1 MFIRAALIKNK
12 RGALMYNANE
22 LRFLR
27 EAFEK
32 CRVQISLHNPDEPVA
47 VVANEQFRS
56 IVSIPQTNNITLE
69 EFIGEL
75 SPQTL
80 YKTTNRFS
88 LCYNYLTFSIDGSP
102 KILII
107 GPYLSSPLSS
117 ADILEIAEKNAAPV
131 GSIKYVN
138 EFYAGIQVVP
148 PDDHLFIFLATF
160 CEHLWD
166 TKNFSVIDLTETQ
179 DSALVPDISEGE
191 RRDDFDSVLMNMK
204 LMEKRY
210 RFENEIMD
218 AVSQGQIHK
227 EAQLFSV
234 FSEQHFEKRVAD
246 PLRNAKNY
254 SIIMNTLLRKAAEKG
269 GVHPMHLDSLSSS
282 FAVRIEALPSYT
294 DHFEFMLEMFRAYCR
309 LVRKHTMQGLSPIV
323 RKTVL
328 MIEYDLSANLT
339 LATLAG
345 AQNVSSGYLAT
356 IFKKETEK
364 TVSEYIR
371 EKRVKQAKHL
381 LATTHLQVQTI
392 ALHCGIM
399 DVQYFTKLFKKE
411 TGKTPKEYRDYITQT
426 QNI

>member
-1 MFIRAALIKNK
+1 MKEAPTMFE
-12 RGALMYNANE
+12 ANE
-22 LRFLR
+22 LRLLC

-32 CRVQISLHNPDEPVA
+32 CRVQISLHSPDDPVS
-47 VVANEQFRS
+47 VIANEQFRS
-56 IVSIPQTNNITLE
+56 IVRIPQTNGVTIGDFL
-69 EFIGEL
+69 GEL
-75 SPQTL
+75 APQTL
-80 YKTTNRFS
+80 YKTTNRFA
-88 LCYNYLTFSIDGSP
+88 LCYNYLTFKVEGEP
-102 KILII
+102 RILIV

-117 ADILEIAEKNAAPV
+117 ADILEIAEKNGAPV

-138 EFYAGIQVVP
+138 EFYAGIQVIP
-148 PDDHLFIFLATF
+148 PDDHIFVFLSTF

-179 DSALVPDISEGE
+179 DSALIPETAEGE
-191 RRDDFDSVLMNMK
+191 KRDDFDSVLMNMK

-218 AVSQGQIHK
+218 AVAQGQIHK

-234 FSEQHFEKRVAD
+234 FSDQHFEKRVSD

-269 GVHPMHLDSLSSS
+269 GVHPMYLDSISSS
-282 FAVRIEALPSYT
+282 FAARIEALPSHT
-294 DHFEFMLEMFRAYCR
+294 DHLEFMLEMFRAYCR

-328 MIEYDLSANLT
+328 MIESDLSANLT
-339 LATLAG
+339 LATLAE

-356 IFKKETEK
+356 IFKKETDK

-371 EKRVKQAKHL
+371 EKRVKLAKHL
-381 LATTHLQVQTI
+381 LSTTHLQVQTI

-399 DVQYFTKLFKKE
+399 DVQYFTKIFKKE
-411 TGKTPKEYRDYITQT
+411 TGKTPKEYREYINKT

>member
-1 MFIRAALIKNK
+1 MFD
-12 RGALMYNANE
+12 ANE
-22 LRFLR
+22 LRFLC
-27 EAFEK
+27 EVFEK
-32 CRVQISLHNPDEPVA
+32 CRVQVSVHRPDDPISNF
-47 VVANEQFRS
+47 ANEQFRT
-56 IVSIPQTNNITLE
+56 ILTLPQTSSVTIG

-75 SPQTL
+75 APQTL

-88 LCYNYLTFSIDGSP
+88 LCYNYLSFNVEGETR
-102 KILII
+102 ILIV
-107 GPYLSSPLSS
+107 GPYLSAPLSS
-117 ADILEIAEKNAAPV
+117 SDILEIAEKNGAPI

-138 EFYAGIQVVP
+138 EFYAGIQVLP
-148 PDDHLFIFLATF
+148 PDDHLFIFLSAF

-166 TKNFSVIDLTETQ
+166 TKNFSVIDLTETREA
-179 DSALVPDISEGE
+179 ALIPEADEGE
-191 RRDDFDSVLMNMK
+191 KRNDFDSVLINMK

-218 AVSQGQIHK
+218 AVAQGQIHK
-227 EAQLFSV
+227 EAQLFSA
-234 FSEQHFEKRVAD
+234 FSEQHFEKRVSD

-269 GVHPMHLDSLSSS
+269 GVHPMHLDHLSSS
-282 FAVRIEALPSYT
+282 FALRIESLASHT
-294 DHFEFMLEMFRAYCR
+294 DHFELMLEMFRAYCR

-328 MIEYDLSANLT
+328 MIESDLSANLT
-339 LATLAG
+339 LATLAE

-371 EKRVKQAKHL
+371 KKRVKQAKHL

-399 DVQYFTKLFKKE
+399 DVQYFTKIFKKE
-411 TGKTPKEYRDYITQT
+411 TGKTPKEYREYITQT

>member
-1 MFIRAALIKNK
+1 MFNP
-12 RGALMYNANE
+12 NE
-22 LRFLR
+22 LRFLC
-27 EAFEK
+27 ESFEK
-32 CRVQISLHNPDEPVA
+32 CRVQISLHSPEESVSE
-47 VVANEQFRS
+47 VANEQFHS
-56 IVSIPQTNNITLE
+56 IFTIPQNNDVTIGDFL
-69 EFIGEL
+69 GEL
-75 SPQTL
+75 STQTL
-80 YKTTNRFS
+80 YKTTNRFA
-88 LCYNYLTFSIDGSP
+88 LCYNYLTFPVDGQE
-102 KILII
+102 KILIV

-117 ADILEIAEKNAAPV
+117 ADILEIAERNCAPV
-131 GSIKYVN
+131 GSMKYVN

-148 PDDHLFIFLATF
+148 PDDHIFLFLNTF

-166 TKNFSVIDLTETQ
+166 TKNFSVVDMTESQ
-179 DSALVPDISEGE
+179 DAALISEIGEGE

-218 AVSQGQIHK
+218 AVAGGQMHK

-234 FSEQHFEKRVAD
+234 FSEQHFEKRVSD

-254 SIIMNTLLRKAAEKG
+254 AIIMNTLLRKAAERG

-282 FAVRIEALPSYT
+282 FAVRIEALPSYA

-328 MIEYDLSANLT
+328 MIESDLSANLT
-339 LATLAG
+339 LATLAE

-356 IFKKETEK
+356 IFKKETDK

-371 EKRVKQAKHL
+371 EKRIKQAKHL

-411 TGKTPKEYRDYITQT
+411 TGMTPKQYRENKQND

>member
-1 MFIRAALIKNK
+1 MFD
-12 RGALMYNANE
+12 ANE
-22 LRFLR
+22 LRFLC
-27 EAFEK
+27 EVFEK
-32 CRVQISLHNPDEPVA
+32 CRVQVSVHSPDDPISN
-47 VVANEQFRS
+47 VANEQFRTFLTL
-56 IVSIPQTNNITLE
+56 PQTDSVTIG

-75 SPQTL
+75 APQTL

-88 LCYNYLTFSIDGSP
+88 LCYNYLSFNVEGETR
-102 KILII
+102 ILIV
-107 GPYLSSPLSS
+107 GPYLSAPLSS
-117 ADILEIAEKNAAPV
+117 SDILEIAEKNGAPI

-138 EFYAGIQVVP
+138 EFYAGIQVLP
-148 PDDHLFIFLATF
+148 PDDHLFIFLGAF
-160 CEHLWD
+160 CEHLWG
-166 TKNFSVIDLTETQ
+166 TNNYSVADLTETQ
-179 DSALVPDISEGE
+179 EAALIPEAGEGE
-191 RRDDFDSVLMNMK
+191 KRDDFDSVLINMK

-218 AVSQGQIHK
+218 AVAQGQIHK
-227 EAQLFSV
+227 EAQLFSA

-269 GVHPMHLDSLSSS
+269 GVHPMHLDNLSSS
-282 FAVRIEALPSYT
+282 FAVRIESLASHT
-294 DHFEFMLEMFRAYCR
+294 DHFELMLEMFRAYCR

-328 MIEYDLSANLT
+328 MIESDLSANLT
-339 LATLAG
+339 LATLAE

-371 EKRVKQAKHL
+371 KKRIKQAKHL

-399 DVQYFTKLFKKE
+399 DVQYFTKIFKKE
-411 TGKTPKEYRDYITQT
+411 TGKTPKEYREYITQT

>member
-1 MFIRAALIKNK
+1 MIYERGIKMFNSS
-12 RGALMYNANE
+12 E

-32 CRVQISLHNPDEPVA
+32 CRVQVSLHKPDEPIS

-56 IVSIPQTNNITLE
+56 IITVPQTSKTTIA
-69 EFIGEL
+69 EFIGDLQE
-75 SPQTL
+75 QTL
-80 YKTTNRFS
+80 YKTTNRFA
-88 LCYNYLTFSIDGSP
+88 LCYNYLSLTVDGEP
-102 KILII
+102 AILLI
-107 GPYLSSPLSS
+107 GPYLTAPLSS
-117 ADILEIAEKNAAPV
+117 ADILEIAEKNHAPV
-131 GSIKYVN
+131 GSLKYVN
-138 EFYAGIQVVP
+138 EFYAGIP
-148 PDDHLFIFLATF
+148 IIAPDDHLFIFLNTF

-166 TKNFSVIDLTETQ
+166 TPTFSVVDLAENY
-179 DSALVPDISEGE
+179 DSQLIPVVGE
-191 RRDDFDSVLMNMK
+191 NDRQDDFDSLLMSMK

-210 RFENEIMD
+210 GFENEIME
-218 AVSQGQIHK
+218 AVAQGQIHK
-227 EAQLFSV
+227 ETQLFSA
-234 FSEQHFEKRVAD
+234 FSEHHFEKRVSD

-269 GVHPMHLDSLSSS
+269 GVHPMYLDSLSSS
-282 FAVRIEALPSYT
+282 FAVRIEALPSHN

-323 RKTVL
+323 RKAVL
-328 MIEYDLSANLT
+328 MIDADLSANLS
-339 LATLAG
+339 LATLAE

-356 IFKKETEK
+356 IFKKETDK

-371 EKRVKQAKHL
+371 EKRVGQAKHL
-381 LATTHLQVQTI
+381 LATTNLQVQTI

-411 TGKTPKEYRDYITQT
+411 TGKTPKEYREYKKNN

>member
-1 MFIRAALIKNK
+1 MIYERGIKMF
-12 RGALMYNANE
+12 NASE

-32 CRVQISLHNPDEPVA
+32 CRVQVSLHKLDEPIA

-56 IVSIPQTNNITLE
+56 IISVPQTSTTTIA
-69 EFIGEL
+69 EFIGDL
-75 SPQTL
+75 QGQTL
-80 YKTTNRFS
+80 YKTTNRFA
-88 LCYNYLTFSIDGSP
+88 LCYNYLSLTVEGEP
-102 KILII
+102 AILLI
-107 GPYLSSPLSS
+107 GPYLSAPLSS
-117 ADILEIAEKNAAPV
+117 ADILEIAEKNGIQV
-131 GSIKYVN
+131 GALKYVR
-138 EFYAGIQVVP
+138 EFYAGIPVIA
-148 PDDHLFIFLATF
+148 PDDHIFIFLNTF

-166 TKNFSVIDLTETQ
+166 TGAFAIVDLAEDYDSQLIPVINENDRQ
-179 DSALVPDISEGE
+179 
-191 RRDDFDSVLMNMK
+191 DDFDSLLMSMK

-210 RFENEIMD
+210 SFENEIME
-218 AVSQGQIHK
+218 AVAQGQIHK
-227 EAQLFSV
+227 ETQLFSA
-234 FSEQHFEKRVAD
+234 FSDSHFEKRVSD

-269 GVHPMHLDSLSSS
+269 GVHPMYLDSLSSS
-282 FAVRIEALPSYT
+282 FAVRIEALASHN

-323 RKTVL
+323 RKAVL
-328 MIEYDLSANLT
+328 MIDADLSANLS
-339 LATLAG
+339 LATLAE

-356 IFKKETEK
+356 IFKKETDK

-381 LATTHLQVQTI
+381 LSTTNLQVQTI

-411 TGKTPKEYRDYITQT
+411 TGKTPKEYREYTKNN
-426 QNI
+426 QNL

>member
-1 MFIRAALIKNK
+1 MFNQ
-12 RGALMYNANE
+12 NE
-22 LRFLR
+22 LRFLCDV
-27 EAFEK
+27 FEK
-32 CRVQISLHNPDEPVA
+32 YRVQISLHSPDDPVSI
-47 VVANEQFRS
+47 VANEQFRS
-56 IVSIPQTNNITLE
+56 IVTIPHTSTVTLG
-69 EFIGEL
+69 EFIGDL
-75 SPQTL
+75 QPQTL
-80 YKTTNRFS
+80 YKTTNRFA
-88 LCYNYLTFSIDGSP
+88 LCYNYLSFHADGEP
-102 KILII
+102 RILIF

-117 ADILEIAEKNAAPV
+117 ADILEIAERNGAPV

-148 PDDHLFIFLATF
+148 PDDHIFFFLNTF

-166 TKNFSVIDLTETQ
+166 TKNFSVVDLTETQ
-179 DSALVPDISEGE
+179 VSVLIPEITENE
-191 RRDDFDSVLMNMK
+191 KRDDFDSVLINMK

-218 AVSQGQIHK
+218 AVAQGQIHK

-234 FSEQHFEKRVAD
+234 FSEQHFEKRVSD

-269 GVHPMHLDSLSSS
+269 GVHPLHLDSLSSS
-282 FAVRIEALPSYT
+282 FALRIEALSSHT

-328 MIEYDLSANLT
+328 MIDSDLSANLT
-339 LATLAG
+339 LATLAE

-364 TVSEYIR
+364 NSFGVYQR
-371 EKRVKQAKHL
+371 K
-381 LATTHLQVQTI
+381 TH
-392 ALHCGIM
+392 
-399 DVQYFTKLFKKE
+399 K
-411 TGKTPKEYRDYITQT
+411 TGKASACHHSSASANHCSSLRYYGRAVFH
-426 QNI
+426 QNL